1 MRRFRYQVACSLD
14 GFIAGPSGE
23 YDWIPEAP
31 EIDSAE
37 LFEEF
42 DTLLMGRKT
51 YERLDLEDPTFGP
64 FYEGKSL
71 LVVSRSL
78 RPEEHPRVTVVPSL
92 QRAELQSLRRGPG
105 KDIWIYGGGT
115 LSRSLL
121 ELGFVDTV
129 ELAIVPILL
138 GGGIPFLP
146 PPAPRVRL
154 RLADVRRYEPSGILL
169 LTYLPL
175 RGGGP

>member
-14 GFIAGPSGE
+14 GYIAGPAGE

-31 EIDSAE
+31 EIDFAE

-42 DTLLMGRKT
+42 DTLLIGRKT
-51 YERLDLEDPTFGP
+51 YESIDLDDPTFGP

-71 LVVSRSL
+71 LVASRTL
-78 RPEEHPRVTVVPSL
+78 RPEDHPRVTVVPSL
-92 QRAELQSLRRGPG
+92 ERAMLESLRRRPG
-105 KDIWIYGGGT
+105 KDVWIHGGGT
-115 LSRSLL
+115 LFRSLL

-154 RLADVRRYEPSGILL
+154 GLAYVRRFEPSGILL
-169 LTYLPL
+169 LTYVPLP
-175 RGGGP
+175 GADS